1 MNDLIAYGLSF
12 RPIEVA
18 DESLLSAIY
27 ASTRADE
34 MALVPDW
41 TAADISAFLEHQFQA
56 QHIYYQQHYP
66 NAEFKII
73 LFEGQ
78 TAGRLYLDRWPK
90 EFRIVDITLLPEFRG
105 RGLGELILRNILEE
119 AAQVQ
124 KSVSIHV
131 ERNNP
136 ALHLYERL
144 GFQMLNDSHAVYL
157 LMEWRL
163 VPHPVDKPE
172 NLI

>member
-1 MNDLIAYGLSF
+1 MNDLITYGLSF

-41 TAADISAFLEHQFQA
+41 TAADISAFLEQQFQA
-56 QHIYYQQHYP
+56 QHIYYQQHYS
-66 NAEFKII
+66 NAEFQII
-73 LFEGQ
+73 LVEGQ
-78 TAGRLYLDRWPK
+78 AAGRLYLDRRLL
-90 EFRIVDITLLPEFRG
+90 EFRIVDITFLPDFRG
-105 RGLGELILRNILEE
+105 RGLGEIILRNILAE
-119 AAQVQ
+119 AAKVQ

-144 GFQMLNDSHAVYL
+144 GFQMLDDSHAVYL

-163 VPHPVDKPE
+163 VAEMPD

>member
-1 MNDLIAYGLSF
+1 MKDLIAHGLSF

-41 TAADISAFLEHQFQA
+41 TAADISAFLEQQFQA
-56 QHIYYQQHYP
+56 QHTYYQQHYS
-66 NAEFKII
+66 NAQFQII

-78 TAGRLYLDRWPK
+78 AAGRLYIDQWTQ
-90 EFRIVDITLLPEFRG
+90 EIRIVDISLLPEFRG
-105 RGLGELILRNILEE
+105 RGLGEIILRSILEE

-124 KSVSIHV
+124 KPVSIHV
-131 ERNNP
+131 ERFNK
-136 ALHLYERL
+136 ALKLYERL
-144 GFQMLNDSHAVYL
+144 GFRMLDDSHAVYL
-157 LMEWRL
+157 LMEWR
-163 VPHPVDKPE
+163 PA
-172 NLI
+172 